1 MTTPASLLLP
11 LRVFLGLVV
20 AAMVGLAIDMARP
33 WGDNYAY
40 QGIADYLR
48 LAAFLL
54 WAISP
59 LAALA
64 VGAGLF
70 RRARM
75 ASRVFVAGAI
85 VIALAGVFAYVD
97 AALLHPDAQGGLVF
111 LFAPLFQWGAVLCLG
126 AVCAVL
132 RHWAR

>member
-1 MTTPASLLLP
+1 MTTPATLFSP
-11 LRVFLGLVV
+11 LRVFLGLVI
-20 AAMVGLAIDMARP
+20 AATLGLAIDMARP

-64 VGAGLF
+64 AGAGLF
-70 RRARM
+70 RHARM
-75 ASRVFVAGAI
+75 ASRVYVAGAI

-111 LFAPLFQWGAVLCLG
+111 LFAPLFQWAAVLCLG
-126 AVCAVL
+126 AVCAVM
-132 RHWAR
+132 RRATR